1 MLFKC
6 VVLTKIYYQLR
17 THWIHAILKL
27 AFNDLVVVFTSDA
40 SNRQIFR
47 TIPYE
52 HEVKKHVSPK

>member
-6 VVLTKIYYQLR
+6 VALTKIYYQLR

-27 AFNDLVVVFTSDA
+27 AFNDLVVAFTFDA
-40 SNRQIFR
+40 SNRQTFR